1 MSDAVSSLA
10 QSAAAAANQGRWA
23 EAHRLWQA
31 VLAREPRHAQ
41 ALFSLGVHAFRD
53 GHLAEANRLLQA
65 AADVAPREPNVLLA
79 LAVVRRELGDD
90 AGELAAIEAAL
101 VVDPL
106 SLQGLLAKGM
116 HLERTGRRHAAAAVF
131 GNALKAAPPEPH
143 WPPPMRESLLHAR
156 EVVRRHGAELG
167 AFLAQRIGDRYAAL
181 TPSESER
188 WREATA
194 VMSGQGRS
202 YPSVCNRLQVPRLPA
217 IPFFERHHFPWAEAL
232 EAQTADI
239 TAELAEALRHEGAD
253 FRPYIEYPA
262 GAPVN
267 QWHELNHSS
276 RWSSYFL
283 WRNGLPV
290 AAHQQRCP
298 KTTAALSAVPM
309 ADIGGLCPNAMF
321 SALAPRTRIPP
332 HHGETNARIVVHLP
346 LVVPPGCSYRVG
358 FEERKWKVGEILA
371 FDDSIEHEAR
381 NDGDELRVV
390 LIFDVWNPLLS
401 AGERDM
407 VRALSAAAQEFEAQ
421 R

>member
-1 MSDAVSSLA
+1 MSDAVASMA
-10 QSAAAAANQGRWA
+10 QSAAAAANQGRWS

-53 GHLAEANRLLQA
+53 GQLAEANRFLQA
-65 AADVAPREPNVLLA
+65 AREVAPREPSVLLA

-90 AGELAAIEAAL
+90 AGELGAIDAAL

-106 SLQGLLAKGM
+106 SVQALLAKGA
-116 HLERTGRRHAAAAVF
+116 HLERTGRRREAASVY
-131 GNALKAAPPEPH
+131 GNALKAAPPEAH
-143 WPPPMRESLLHAR
+143 WPPGMRDSLVRAR
-156 EVVRRHGAELG
+156 DLAQRHSAELA
-167 AFLAQRIGDRYAAL
+167 AFLAGRIGDRFGAL
-181 TPSESER
+181 TDFEAQR
-188 WREATA
+188 WREAGA
-194 VMSGQGRS
+194 LVAGQTRA
-202 YPSVCNRLQVPRLPA
+202 YPSVCSRLQVPRVPA
-217 IPFFERHHFPWAEAL
+217 IPFFDRSHFPWAEAL
-232 EAQTADI
+232 EAQTGAI
-239 TAELAEALRHEGAD
+239 TDELTATLARDGD
-253 FRPYIEYPA
+253 QFRPYVAYDA

-283 WRNGLPV
+283 WRNGEPV
-290 AAHQQRCP
+290 LEHQLRCP
-298 KTTAALSAVPM
+298 KTTAALVAVPM
-309 ADIGGLCPNAMF
+309 ADIDGLCPNAMF

-332 HHGETNARIVVHLP
+332 HHGETNARLVVHLP
-346 LVVPPGCSYRVG
+346 LVVPEGCSYRVG
-358 FEERKWKVGEILA
+358 FEHRRWRVGEILA

-381 NDGDELRVV
+381 NDGDELRVI

-407 VRALSAAAQEFEAQ
+407 VRALSAALHEFQAQ

>member
-23 EAHRLWQA
+23 EAHRLWRA

-53 GHLAEANRLLQA
+53 GQMAEANRLLSA
-65 AADVAPREPNVLLA
+65 ARDVAPREPNVLLA

-143 WPPPMRESLLHAR
+143 WPPSMRDTLVHAR
-156 EVVRRHGAELG
+156 EVVRRHGAELA
-167 AFLAQRIGDRYAAL
+167 AFLAERIGDRYAAL
-181 TPSESER
+181 TPAESER

-194 VMSGQGRS
+194 VMSGQARP
-202 YPSVCNRLQVPRLPA
+202 YPSVCNRLFVPRLPA
-217 IPFFERHHFPWAEAL
+217 IPFFERHLFPWADAL
-232 EAQTADI
+232 EAQTGAI
-239 TAELAEALRHEGAD
+239 TAELAEALAHEGGD
-253 FRPYIEYPA
+253 FRPYVAYAP

-267 QWHELNHSS
+267 QWHELNHST

-283 WRNGLPV
+283 WRNGEPV

-298 KTTAALSAVPM
+298 KTTAALQAVAM

-346 LVVPPGCSYRVG
+346 LVVPAGCSYRVG
-358 FEERKWKVGEILA
+358 FEERRWKVGEILA

-401 AGERDM
+401 EAERDM
-407 VRALSAAAQEFEAQ
+407 VRALSVATHEFEA
-421 R
+421 RR